1 MLTTQDLIR
10 LYTIENDLIHRQ
22 AEGLTQVETL
32 LQPQPTG
39 NCMNWVLGH
48 LLENQVTVLEL
59 LGAQAPFPG
68 SELER
73 YRRTSDPVT
82 GEGRGVWQVERLL
95 EELTQVHEKLVAR
108 LAEMQE
114 EDFAREIHQG
124 ERTFTVAWRLAFLQ
138 FHYTYHVGQLELLRQ
153 MAGKADKLV

>member
-1 MLTTQDLIR
+1 MLTNQDFIR
-10 LYTIENDLIHRQ
+10 LYKIENDLVHRQ
-22 AEGLTQVETL
+22 AEGLTQAETL

-48 LLENQVTVLEL
+48 LLENQVSVLEL
-59 LGAQAPFPG
+59 LGEQAPFQRT
-68 SELER
+68 ELER
-73 YRRTSDPVT
+73 YQRTSEPVT
-82 GEGRGVWQVERLL
+82 GEGPGVWQVERLL
-95 EELTQVHEKLVAR
+95 EGLSQVHEKLVTR
-108 LAEMQE
+108 LAELNE